1 MVRTTS
7 FRLNHPLLAV
17 YQHRDSSYARRP
29 GYVTLNGVAALF
41 EPVKQEALEE
51 FVLPQKQPT
60 PDVILRD
67 DILPHRR
74 THVAL

>member
-1 MVRTTS
+1 M
-7 FRLNHPLLAV
+7 LAV

-29 GYVTLNGVAALF
+29 GYVTLNDAAALF
-41 EPVKQEALEE
+41 ESVKHETLEE
-51 FVLPQKQPT
+51 FVLPPKQPT